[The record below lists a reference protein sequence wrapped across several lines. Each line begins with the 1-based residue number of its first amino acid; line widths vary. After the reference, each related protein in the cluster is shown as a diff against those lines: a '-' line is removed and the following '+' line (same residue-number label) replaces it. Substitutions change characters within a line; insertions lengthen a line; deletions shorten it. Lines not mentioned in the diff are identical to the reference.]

1 MDVRLYDGI
10 SKEEIE
16 KKRVTSEG
24 KEYTINHPQDLV
36 VDMRYLGKEKATAN
50 SQGWERSSSYY
61 FKQIKNEHPEYFSK
75 KNSLLID
82 SGRAPN
88 VDTKYAQHFPQYA
101 QFKGETLVHHHIGQ
115 DGQAVALPQSVHKG
129 FGEIHSVESNLG
141 INDKARA
148 FSDKCAEVC
157 EKNHSMI
164 GQTSGSFV
172 PHDMS
177 TKRNTDNAFRVNN
190 IPAKEASASNK
201 DNAIKAARPEKAAV
215 SADRPNAFRAQSPKQ
230 TNGEAKANHS
240 PQKSNSQSVGKAR
253 K

>member
-24 KEYTINHPQDLV
+24 KEYTINHPRDLV
-36 VDMRYLGKEKATAN
+36 VDMRYLGKEKAAAN

-75 KNSLLID
+75 KNSLLVD

-88 VDTKYAQHFPQYA
+88 VDTKYVQHFPQYA

-129 FGEIHSVESNLG
+129 FGEIHSVESSLG

-148 FSDKCAEVC
+148 FSNNCAEVC

-164 GQTSGSFV
+164 GQTSGSFM
-172 PHDMS
+172 PHDKS
-177 TKRNTDNAFRVNN
+177 EKHNADNAFRVAN
-190 IPAKEASASNK
+190 PAKEALANKK
-201 DNAIKAARPEKAAV
+201 DNAIKAAQSEKASV
-215 SADRPNAFRAQSPKQ
+215 SAARPNAFQAQSPKQ
-230 TNGEAKANHS
+230 TSGEAKASHS
-240 PQKSNSQSVGKAR
+240 PQKSNSQSVGKTR